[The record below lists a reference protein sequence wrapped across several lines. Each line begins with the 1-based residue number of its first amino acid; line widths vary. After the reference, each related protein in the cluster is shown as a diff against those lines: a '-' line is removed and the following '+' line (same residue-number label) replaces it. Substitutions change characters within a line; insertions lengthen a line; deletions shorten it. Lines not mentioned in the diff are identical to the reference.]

1 MTSLDYNDIANM
13 FDRRYELY
21 DYPGIQKCL
30 REFISGST
38 RPRVLEIGCG
48 TGKWLALLVS
58 AGCEVAGI
66 ERSEQMLVLAQSRVI
81 GDLRIGTAE
90 DLPWHDASF
99 DRVVYINVL
108 HHLTDPAQAL
118 RESFRVLRPGG
129 ALLSVGLDPHHR
141 TGRWYIYDY
150 FPRTLDI
157 DLGRFPSCEQRT
169 FWLLDAGFIDVVVS
183 VAEHLQFARS
193 FHEAVQDGV
202 LDRSFTS
209 QLGLL
214 SPDEYEAGM
223 HRIRESSLRKEQPTL
238 DVDLELYATKASKP
252 L

>member
-1 MTSLDYNDIANM
+1 M
-13 FDRRYELY
+13 
-21 DYPGIQKCL
+21 
-30 REFISGST
+30 
-38 RPRVLEIGCG
+38 
-48 TGKWLALLVS
+48 
-58 AGCEVAGI
+58 
-66 ERSEQMLVLAQSRVI
+66 
-81 GDLRIGTAE
+81 
-90 DLPWHDASF
+90 
-99 DRVVYINVL
+99 
-108 HHLTDPAQAL
+108 
-118 RESFRVLRPGG
+118 
-129 ALLSVGLDPHHR
+129 GLDPHHR
-141 TGRWYIYDY
+141 TGRWYIYEY

-183 VAEHLQFARS
+183 VAERLQFARS

-214 SPDEYEAGM
+214 SPVEYEAGM

-238 DVDLELYATKASKP
+238 DVNLELYATKASKP

>member
-1 MTSLDYNDIANM
+1 
-13 FDRRYELY
+13 
-21 DYPGIQKCL
+21 
-30 REFISGST
+30 
-38 RPRVLEIGCG
+38 
-48 TGKWLALLVS
+48 
-58 AGCEVAGI
+58 
-66 ERSEQMLVLAQSRVI
+66 MLVLAQSRVI

-129 ALLSVGLDPHHR
+129 ALLSVGLDPHRR

-157 DLGRFPSCEQRT
+157 DLGRFPSREQRT
-169 FWLLDAGFIDVVVS
+169 FWLRDAGFIDVVVS

-202 LDRSFTS
+202 MDRSFTS

-214 SPDEYEAGM
+214 SPVEYEAGM
-223 HRIRESSLRKEQPTL
+223 YRIRESSLRKEQPML